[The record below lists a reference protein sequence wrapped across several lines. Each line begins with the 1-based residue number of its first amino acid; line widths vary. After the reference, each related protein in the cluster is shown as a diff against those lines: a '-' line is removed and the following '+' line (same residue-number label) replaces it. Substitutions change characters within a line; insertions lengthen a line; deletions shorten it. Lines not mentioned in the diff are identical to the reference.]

1 LDVRDELLTIAE
13 IAIGIAGFSGVIAA
27 FLQRDG
33 LHQLD
38 RVRFINLFA
47 TTFTILVLAYVPI
60 VISHLV
66 TDNDRIWSY
75 SSAVMAIVWFL
86 GTGFTYRLVLP
97 EIRTY
102 IPYQSRRLAIPV
114 LGIPTL
120 SNLGIQCLNI
130 GGWLWEPGF
139 LAYLFGLFIYLYG
152 AGVMFVFVILYRPPA
167 APAD

>member
-1 LDVRDELLTIAE
+1 MDVRDELLTIAE

-60 VISHLV
+60 AISHLIA
-66 TDNDRIWSY
+66 DSDRIWSY
-75 SSAVMAIVWFL
+75 SSGVMAIVCFL
-86 GTGFTYRLVLP
+86 GSGFTYRLVLP
-97 EIRTY
+97 ELRTY
-102 IPYQSRRLAIPV
+102 IPYQSRRLTFAL
-114 LGIPTL
+114 LGVPTL
-120 SNLGIQCLNI
+120 SNLGIQCLNL

-139 LAYLFGLFIYLYG
+139 LAYLFGLFVYLYA
-152 AGVMFVFVILYRPPA
+152 AGVMFVFVILYRPPD
-167 APAD
+167 APVG